1 MSVRSG
7 VMGIDRV
14 ARRTLVDILKIKNSA
29 STILVTTADIVYT
42 VFL

>member
-7 VMGIDRV
+7 VMGIDSV

-29 STILVTTADIVYT
+29 GYNAFVTAYLTYT
-42 VFL
+42 S